1 LVFCLQALGNLP
13 LEVHARHECHH
24 DGAQDHDHEECGNK
38 RGGFLAKAVFHWTLD
53 RNFDRRTGFAGLTGE
68 EGGSFGRIMDD
79 RIIG

>member
-1 LVFCLQALGNLP
+1 
-13 LEVHARHECHH
+13 LE
-24 DGAQDHDHEECGNK
+24 
-38 RGGFLAKAVFHWTLD
+38 